1 MSGLSFTQKKNL
13 QVRYEQ
19 YYSAVKFLDAETVTG
34 TVEVPVIISE
44 YGGPAPHGDLSG
56 NALSASVNQLIV
68 HKSNLVILNNLNDAM
83 NETIKYVNDRLD
95 EIAVVPKYLNK
106 IASSNSDNIQ
116 MFADELTAY
125 LNDISGSFVEAADG
139 FNDLSL
145 AGEQY
150 KFYGTNHQYPVYDIN
165 GAANSTPNT
174 APPAST
180 FSDLKSFVDG
190 LVAVADWK
198 DQADPGLVALTFG
211 PFSDAN
217 FDPTN
222 ADDIN
227 GAANALSL
235 LILAGIDAFKTATVD
250 AVQTSQQQITASI
263 DAISLDADSEEF
275 YEEKQKLMRALKR
288 RITVLGL

>member
-125 LNDISGSFVEAADG
+125 LNDISGSFVDAADG
-139 FNDLSL
+139 FNELSL

-150 KFYGTNHQYPVYDIN
+150 KFYGTSHQYPVYDIS
-165 GAANSTPNT
+165 GAANSTPAT
-174 APPAST
+174 PPPANT
-180 FSDLKSFVDG
+180 FSDLKSFVEALLAVTDWTDVNDTNLANVNSAPFADG
-190 LVAVADWK
+190 
-198 DQADPGLVALTFG
+198 
-211 PFSDAN
+211 
-217 FDPTN
+217 FDPAT
-222 ADDIN
+222 AVDIN
-227 GAANALSL
+227 GAANELST

-250 AVQTSQQQITASI
+250 EVQTSQQQITASI